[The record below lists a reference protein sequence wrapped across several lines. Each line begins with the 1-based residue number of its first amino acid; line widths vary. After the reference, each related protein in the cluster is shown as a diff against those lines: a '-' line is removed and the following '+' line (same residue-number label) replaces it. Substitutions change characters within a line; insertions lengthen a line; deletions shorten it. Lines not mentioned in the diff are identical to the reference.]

1 MARIEREH
9 IGTLK
14 DGLNDVYDAYR
25 RIGEFLNELVA
36 SGGFDPETYTIE
48 ISEKQ
53 RQKMADLLADELLSI
68 EQVVQEFKALLA
80 SLSSADAMKQ

>member
-1 MARIEREH
+1 LARIEREH

-25 RIGEFLNELVA
+25 RMGEFLNELAA

-68 EQVVQEFKALLA
+68 ERVVREFKALLA
-80 SLSSADAMKQ
+80 TLSSANAVKQ